1 MILLSAFSFV
11 PLLKDDTLAGPST
24 AALPPPHSDAEALE
38 ITLPASEA
46 LESAPQTY
54 GTSGT
59 ALVSYDSGKWLHI
72 SHSQSLTLH
81 TLRGNILCPPLE
93 FFCCLCSEHRF
104 FSQFNHLDHSFFFL
118 FLYTSQ
124 ELWIAFRFT
133 LVWILTKLNFVQI
146 ALYIYAANTV
156 HQLRSFW

>member
-1 MILLSAFSFV
+1 MLSAFSFF

-24 AALPPPHSDAEALE
+24 AALPPPHSDVEALE
-38 ITLPASEA
+38 IALPASEA

-81 TLRGNILCPPLE
+81 TLRGNILCPPPE
-93 FFCCLCSEHRF
+93 FFF
-104 FSQFNHLDHSFFFL
+104 FACAQNIGFSVNSITWIILFSSFSFIPAKN
-118 FLYTSQ
+118 Y
-124 ELWIAFRFT
+124 EL
-133 LVWILTKLNFVQI
+133 LSGS
-146 ALYIYAANTV
+146 
-156 HQLRSFW
+156 H